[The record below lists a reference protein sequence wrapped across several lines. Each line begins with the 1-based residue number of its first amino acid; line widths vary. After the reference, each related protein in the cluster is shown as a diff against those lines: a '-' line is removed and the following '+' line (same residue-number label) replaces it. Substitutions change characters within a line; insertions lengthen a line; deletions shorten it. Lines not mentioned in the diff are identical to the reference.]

1 MSAGPISTRKR
12 DGKMKQTV
20 GKSSLMGSFA
30 ASSSARCERLPRIE
44 SAWMRSAWPTF
55 APNFCDW
62 TSSVARAFSS
72 SRPVLEASS
81 LQGVAPRFARAQLQV
96 ELPEFLADL
105 LAGKAHLL
113 ADALDRRVQA
123 HARLDAD
130 NEQVEGVGKAEGE
143 VFFPFG
149 NLARKPEVREVKAC
163 RDRSEESEHKGR
175 RAHLPCREQLE
186 GERGRSHKP

>member
-1 MSAGPISTRKR
+1 
-12 DGKMKQTV
+12 MKQTV

-72 SRPVLEASS
+72 SRPVLEARSFRASRRDLPARSSRLSCPNSS
-81 LQGVAPRFARAQLQV
+81 LISS
-96 ELPEFLADL
+96 
-105 LAGKAHLL
+105 AGKAHLL